1 MMFYDP
7 KALLFEIF
15 KRNGNIFVIFGDV
28 TQSTLRHRQDFQ
40 QTNIKICQTGH
51 MAGGK
56 KAMDFKN
63 IWGADEI
70 FCPKSS
76 LLVQIFYQ
84 IQNGKVYFLTHC
96 SHPTRL
102 FLYLLSFEWE

>member
-51 MAGGK
+51 MRAGTKRWISKIFGELTRSFVR
-56 KAMDFKN
+56 KA
-63 IWGADEI
+63 
-70 FCPKSS
+70 
-76 LLVQIFYQ
+76 
-84 IQNGKVYFLTHC
+84 
-96 SHPTRL
+96 
-102 FLYLLSFEWE
+102 LYLYKYFIKSKMGKSTF